1 MWRVVFRSS
10 KDYEA
15 TETARRWK
23 LPKLI
28 AQLVEHNPIKVSVVG
43 SNPTKFA
50 TSKCKNAKT
59 VSVCS

>member
-15 TETARRWK
+15 TETARRWE

-28 AQLVEHNPIKVSVVG
+28 AQWVEHNPITVNVRG
-43 SNPTKFA
+43 SNPLKFA
-50 TSKCKNAKT
+50 IRKCQKCKDRLG
-59 VSVCS
+59 